1 MPKAIIMIC
10 INITRFALKLYHKV
24 DWSKINGA
32 IKKKLNKL
40 SGIFDILKR
49 GSANEIKLFLD
60 ELANKL
66 IEVEKNIPEIKI
78 N

>member
-1 MPKAIIMIC
+1 MIY

-24 DWSKINGA
+24 DWSKINGN

-40 SGIFDILKR
+40 SGMFDILKR

-66 IEVEKNIPEIKI
+66 IEVEKNIPKIKI